1 MIRSALPSDAV
12 SICEIYNHYILESH
26 ATCETSPVSSKEMA
40 KRISRIQQELNLP
53 WIVLEV
59 DQQVVGY
66 AYATQWK
73 PRQAYAKT
81 VETTVYI
88 HMNFHGQGF
97 GKRLYLELIDSL
109 RNLGYHALLGGIS
122 LPNEGSAVLHEK
134 VGFKKVGQ
142 LQQVGYKFDRWI
154 DVGYWELIL

>member
-1 MIRSALPSDAV
+1 MIRSALPSDV
-12 SICEIYNHYILESH
+12 DSICEIYNHYILESH
-26 ATCETSPVSSKEMA
+26 ATFETSPVSSKEMSR
-40 KRISRIQQELNLP
+40 RITRIQQEFDLP

-59 DQQVVGY
+59 DQRVVGY

-73 PRQAYAKT
+73 PRAAYAKT

-88 HMNFHGQGF
+88 HMNFQGQGF
-97 GKRLYLELIDSL
+97 GKQLYMELIKIL
-109 RNLGYHALLGGIS
+109 RNEEYHALLGGIS
-122 LPNEGSAVLHEK
+122 LPNEGSIVLHEK